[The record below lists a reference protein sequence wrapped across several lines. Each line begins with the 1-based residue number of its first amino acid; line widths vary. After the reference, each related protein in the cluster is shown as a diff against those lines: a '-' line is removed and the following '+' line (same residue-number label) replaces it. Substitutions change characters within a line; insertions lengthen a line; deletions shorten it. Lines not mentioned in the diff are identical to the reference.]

1 MSFHSKGIVH
11 PPLDGTV
18 NIEEAIEFH
27 WKHNADAPFYV
38 FSEDGKDIV
47 TKISYLEFGR
57 ACHRVARYV
66 GSRFKSTERRP
77 VIALIAL
84 ADVAVY
90 QAVCIGIMK
99 AGFIPFPIS
108 SRNTPAA
115 VVNFLKK
122 TNCHC
127 LLTTRSTLHELLDG
141 ISVKLQI
148 EVSSYQLL
156 VDDIPSLQEIYP
168 KLGHEHEDDPFVPY
182 SSQTARPAIT
192 DTAIYIHS
200 SGSTGFPK
208 AIPQTHEILI
218 HWVSFPS
225 GRDYR
230 NYEAPIRI
238 GAMHFPPFHTAGFMG
253 QILFPLYNGCTIAL
267 YPPVVD
273 RPDKLPMMPTP
284 ENILEHAEKTG
295 VNLIITV
302 PTQIQAWSQDP
313 KAIKFLSSL
322 IHVVLAGGAMA
333 PKVAQSLIA
342 SGVKMVTSYGGTE
355 FGSPTTVFKRKED
368 EDDWDFVE
376 FDHRCK
382 VRWVPQGDGT
392 YECQFLK
399 IETHSLPVENLPD
412 VRGYATSDLFQP
424 HPTKSHLWKIV
435 GRIDDVIIHASGE
448 KTVPAPIEDIV
459 MTSPHLM
466 GTVMFGR
473 AHNQA
478 GVLIEP
484 RESHT
489 IDVKNGEQVAQFRNL
504 IWPVIEEA
512 NKVAPAF
519 SRIFK
524 EMILIT
530 DAKKPLPRTAK
541 GTVMRKL
548 AVEMYEEEISAL
560 YLTVEATEATESIKL
575 PRTWD
580 MGSIV
585 QWLVEQVKEINGKEV
600 ELSDDLFEHGF
611 DSLKATILR
620 RRITGALQSLNTLSA
635 TTARPN
641 VDQNAVYSY
650 PSIQALSEFLV
661 SILSNES
668 SGSGSKDRIKAMGE
682 MIKKYAYVEHPG
694 PTHFTMATFRIV
706 VVLTGSTG
714 NLGSDILERLLQ
726 SPRVIKV
733 YTLNRTPSTPESI
746 AERQLARFRDKGL
759 DTTLLSSDK
768 LVYLE
773 GDFSMERLGLSDP
786 LYTEVQNSV
795 NVIIHNAWRLDFN
808 LSLSSFESNIR
819 GTKILI
825 DLAYSSPHPSNIKF
839 IFTSS
844 IASAASW
851 DRSLGPYPENVVLDP
866 RYAVGNGYGESKY
879 VAERILAT
887 SGLNAT
893 SLRIGQVSGGRPNGA
908 WATTDWVP
916 ILVKSSIALG
926 FLPLTDGVVSWV
938 PMDRVA
944 ASILDLVFSEEVY
957 PAAIN
962 VLHPKPVPWNT
973 VMEYIIE
980 SLEEEEH
987 KTLSLISFVE
997 WVAVLEKVPDERCPI
1012 VPALKLL
1019 EFFRSL
1025 SQNGGRTMPTLSD
1038 VHDAE
1043 AGGSP
1048 QFCLKNIQEYC
1059 QSLKEVGPLNK
1070 GDVGRWVKYWDQTG
1084 LFR

>member
-115 VVNFLKK
+115 VVNLLKK

-127 LLTTRSTLHELLDG
+127 LLTTRSTLRELLDG

-355 FGSPTTVFKRKED
+355 FGR
-368 EDDWDFVE
+368 DDWDFVE

-412 VRGYATSDLFQP
+412 
-424 HPTKSHLWKIV
+424 SHLWKIV

-448 KTVPAPIEDIV
+448 RL
-459 MTSPHLM
+459 PHLM

-825 DLAYSSPHPSNIKF
+825 DLAYSSP
-839 IFTSS
+839 
-844 IASAASW
+844 
-851 DRSLGPYPENVVLDP
+851 YPENVVLDP

-916 ILVKSSIALG
+916 ILVKSSIAPG
-926 FLPLTDGVVSWV
+926 IFAIDGWCLTNEQVVSWV